1 MPNLVGMT
9 HST

>member
-9 HST
+9 HRT